1 MIDQARIAGRALRL
15 GMVGGGRGAF
25 IGAIHRTAAR
35 LDGHF
40 VLTAGA
46 LSSNPDNAALSG
58 ADLGLDPQR
67 TYTSFET
74 MAQVEAELDD
84 GIDAVII
91 VTPNHMHFP
100 VAKAFLEAGIHVI
113 CDKPLTSNMQDA
125 RALVELVERSGKLFI
140 LTQNYS
146 GYQMIR
152 QAREMVARGDL
163 GDLRLVQVEYVQQ
176 WLTHRIE
183 GADHKQ
189 ANWRT
194 DPAQS
199 GQGGCI
205 GDIGTHAFQLANFV
219 TGETPSKV
227 SAELTSFVEGRRL
240 DDNVHVMMRYKS
252 GARGMLWASQVAP
265 GNENGLRL
273 RLYGSRAGME
283 WNQETT
289 DILWFTVFGEPTQ
302 KLTRGGS
309 ASTPASQRLLRAPA
323 GHPEGYIEGFSNIYA
338 EAATAIR
345 AANNGAIC
353 SADVVFPGIR
363 EGFEGMAF
371 IDACVKSSIEDGMW
385 MKLP

>member
-1 MIDQARIAGRALRL
+1 
-15 GMVGGGRGAF
+15 
-25 IGAIHRTAAR
+25 HRTAAR

-40 VLTAGA
+40 ILTAGA

-58 ADLGLDPQR
+58 ADLGLDPRR

-74 MAQVEAELDD
+74 MAQVEAKRED

-113 CDKPLTSNMQDA
+113 CDKPMTSNMQDA
-125 RALVELVERSGKLFI
+125 RALVELVERSGKLFV
-140 LTQNYS
+140 LTHNYS

-152 QAREMVARGDL
+152 QAREMVTRGDL
-163 GDLRLVQVEYVQQ
+163 GVLRLVQVEYAQQ

-183 GADHKQ
+183 GTDHKQ

-194 DPAQS
+194 DPARS

-227 SAELTSFVEGRRL
+227 SAELTSFVVGRRL

-283 WNQETT
+283 WNQEVP
-289 DILWFTVFGEPTQ
+289 DILWLTVFGEPTQ

-309 ASTPASQRLLRAPA
+309 ASTSASQRLLRAPA

-338 EAATAIR
+338 EAAIAIR

-353 SADVVFPGIR
+353 PADVVFPGIR
-363 EGFEGMAF
+363 DGFDGMAF
-371 IDACVKSSIEDGMW
+371 IDACVKSSTEDGMW